1 MFSLSLGFDAAF
13 PTTSL
18 CGQARSQPPQGLSH
32 RSSLGYCLTAGG
44 SLYSVSCALVSKLF
58 SKVAQ
63 LSKPSKCGPKI
74 CRTPDLER
82 TVAVSSPPAI
92 VPTGKMDSRSA
103 RWNFSRVILERKDT
117 KSAWSGKTLLFQTSQ
132 RGRRIEVTTC
142 LQIED
147 RRPSRLQVSLFF
159 FAIRCRSPHAVASP
173 RAVSLCDDL
182 QPL

>member
-1 MFSLSLGFDAAF
+1 MFSLSLGFVAAF

-18 CGQARSQPPQGLSH
+18 CGQARSQPLQGLPH

-44 SLYSVSCALVSKLF
+44 SLYSVSCASVSKLF

-82 TVAVSSPPAI
+82 NSAVSSPPAMYHRKNGQPFCALELFASYPRAKRHKI
-92 VPTGKMDSRSA
+92 SLVGKNVA
-103 RWNFSRVILERKDT
+103 LPNLPERRK
-117 KSAWSGKTLLFQTSQ
+117 
-132 RGRRIEVTTC
+132 IEVTTC

-147 RRPSRLQVSLFF
+147 RRPSRLQVSFLFR
-159 FAIRCRSPHAVASP
+159 I
-173 RAVSLCDDL
+173 SLTFSTCSGL
-182 QPL
+182 STGCESL